1 MSNICKNWS
10 QWLATTRF
18 SYMSEVQKQQT
29 INWLILIRNKVLELA
44 DIKNGEYVADFG
56 CGSGLLGFGVLEKFE
71 DRVKLIFSDKFQDC
85 LDECEKILKS
95 SSTPSDV
102 EFLKS
107 DIAKINLKD
116 NILDCAM
123 TRSVLVHIVE
133 KQPAFDELFRVL
145 KKGGRYCA
153 FEPIISQN
161 TRYYELLSEN
171 DVSDYND
178 FKNAEKDFMER
189 KNDPLVNFNSITL
202 EENLK
207 NSGFENINIDTQ
219 TTSSTYIPLKE
230 NILQWFVAPP
240 APDQKTMK
248 ERYLEF
254 FEEKKVDNFIAE
266 VSNALNGKEITVEAK
281 VALIKAIK

>member
-1 MSNICKNWS
+1 
-10 QWLATTRF
+10 
-18 SYMSEVQKQQT
+18 
-29 INWLILIRNKVLELA
+29 
-44 DIKNGEYVADFG
+44 
-56 CGSGLLGFGVLEKFE
+56 
-71 DRVKLIFSDKFQDC
+71 
-85 LDECEKILKS
+85 
-95 SSTPSDV
+95 
-102 EFLKS
+102 
-107 DIAKINLKD
+107 
-116 NILDCAM
+116 
-123 TRSVLVHIVE
+123 
-133 KQPAFDELFRVL
+133 
-145 KKGGRYCA
+145 
-153 FEPIISQN
+153 
-161 TRYYELLSEN
+161 
-171 DVSDYND
+171 
-178 FKNAEKDFMER
+178 MER

-219 TTSSTYIPLKE
+219 TTSSTYTPLKE